1 MAAKIGDTVRFL
13 NDVGGGIVKK
23 IVNNLAY
30 VEDND
35 GFETPV
41 PLRECVVVATATPEK
56 KISETTVSKIQSE
69 LPQTP
74 SKAKDNEADKEE
86 PIIET
91 AGGDK
96 LNVVL
101 AFEAHDLK
109 RLSQSGFDAYLVND
123 SNYYLYFTFAT
134 RNDNENQWTARYA
147 GVVEPNFQLLI
158 DELAVEDLPMIDRA
172 AVQIIA
178 FKRDKDYILKAPIAY
193 ETRIDTSKFARLHCF
208 HDNVYFD
215 QPVIA
220 YDIIVD
226 DVAQLRSAVVSPE
239 TFEKPKEEKTKSRPV
254 NRRAVSIKA
263 QKNTDPLVIDLHI
276 SELLDSISG
285 MSNADMLNYQIDKF
299 RQVMDEN
306 LRYSGRRIVFIHGKG
321 EGVLRQALLKEL
333 NYRYKGCAVQDASF
347 REYGYGA
354 TQVTIGTKR

>member
-30 VEDND
+30 VEDSD

-41 PLRECVVVATATPEK
+41 PLRECVVVATTTPEK
-56 KISETTVSKIQSE
+56 KVSETTVSRIQSE
-69 LPQTP
+69 SPQTP
-74 SKAKDNEADKEE
+74 SKAKDTEVDKEE
-86 PIIET
+86 PVIET

-109 RLSQSGFDAYLVND
+109 KLSQSGFDAYLVND
-123 SNYYLYFTFAT
+123 SNYYLYFTFAI
-134 RNDNENQWTARYA
+134 RSDNENQWTTRYA

-158 DELAVEDLPMIDRA
+158 DELSVEDLPMIDRA

-178 FKRDKDYILKAPIAY
+178 FKRDKDYVLKAPIAY

-208 HDNVYFD
+208 HENIYFD

-220 YDIIVD
+220 YDIIIN
-226 DVAQLRSAVVSPE
+226 DVAQRGSTVVSPE
-239 TFEKPKEEKTKSRPV
+239 TFEKQKEEKPKARPV
-254 NRRAVSIKA
+254 NRRAISVKA
-263 QKNTDPLVIDLHI
+263 QKSSDPLIIDLHI
-276 SELLDSISG
+276 SELLDSTSG

-299 RQVMDEN
+299 RQIMDEN

-321 EGVLRQALLKEL
+321 EGILRQALLKEL